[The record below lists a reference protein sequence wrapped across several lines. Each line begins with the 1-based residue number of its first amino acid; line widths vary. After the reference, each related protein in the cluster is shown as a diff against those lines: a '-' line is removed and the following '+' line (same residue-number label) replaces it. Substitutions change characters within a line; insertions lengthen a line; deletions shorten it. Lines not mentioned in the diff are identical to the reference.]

1 MHLPCSSPGQCPTS
15 GHRVHWLCPVA
26 RGRGRGHSRRFHRH
40 GPTSVPA
47 LPQGNLQGLLCCCHG
62 YGASP
67 PVPGEPQH
75 KPLHQGNQCLWIIF
89 LHVFTFV
96 HPSPPHPHLSLTTHT
111 YPSPPHPHL
120 SLTTHTYPSSPHPH
134 LSLTTHTYPSPPHP
148 HLSLTTPPTPIPHH
162 PHLSLTTHTYPSPP
176 TSSLTSPPTPI
187 PQDIAYTRRLERLC
201 DGVVR
206 LESFAG
212 SDKERSPL
220 YKEYHGEH
228 GEE

>member
-47 LPQGNLQGLLCCCHG
+47 LPQGNLQGLLCGCHG

-96 HPSPPHPHLSLTTHT
+96 HPSPPTPITHHHT
-111 YPSPPHPHL
+111 YPS
-120 SLTTHTYPSSPHPH
+120 
-134 LSLTTHTYPSPPHP
+134 
-148 HLSLTTPPTPIPHH
+148 PPTPIPHH
-162 PHLSLTTHTYPSPP
+162 PHLSLTTTPIPHHSHL
-176 TSSLTSPPTPI
+176 SLTTHNLPHLPPTPI